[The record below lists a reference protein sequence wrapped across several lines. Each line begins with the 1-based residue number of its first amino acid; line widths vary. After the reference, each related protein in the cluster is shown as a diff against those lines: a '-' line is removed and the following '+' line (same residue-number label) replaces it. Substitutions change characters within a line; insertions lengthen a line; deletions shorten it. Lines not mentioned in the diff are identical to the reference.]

1 MNVRR
6 RTTVAAAAWLSAVV
20 LAAAL
25 LATLTAI
32 VGGTAR
38 AAAARKHR
46 PVEQGGSLAG
56 ARRAAPATPAADEP
70 EIAEPPEHGKGAGR
84 VLAMRLE
91 GPVSP
96 VTAEALIAMVD
107 RAEREGYRALVIE
120 IDTPGGLESS
130 MRDMVKRM
138 LASKVPILT
147 WVTPGGAR
155 AASAGVFVTMAGDV
169 AAMSPGTNIGAATP
183 INLQGPMD
191 STLARK
197 ATNDAAAFA
206 RTVAAQRGRSVAWA
220 EKAVRSAVAAS
231 ETEAVDLGVVDF
243 IAGTLPELLA
253 KADGRTWRRGAE
265 KGRHVLHVKGLPVD
279 RFEPGFRQRL
289 LAVLAEP
296 SVAYILL
303 MLGFYGLL
311 FELQNPGAI
320 LPGVVGGICLILA
333 FFALSTLPVN
343 YAGVALILLAVVFF
357 IAEIKVA
364 SHGMLAAGGVLSMIL
379 GSIILFKGEGAR
391 LPWTVIGGATAA
403 TAAFF
408 LLVVGAGLRAQ
419 KLAVRTGRAGL
430 TGRRASVVERL
441 APSGMV
447 RIDGELWRASVEE
460 GAADAG
466 SDVVITGIDGLT
478 LRVRPLSKE
487 ARR

>member
-1 MNVRR
+1 
-6 RTTVAAAAWLSAVV
+6 
-20 LAAAL
+20 
-25 LATLTAI
+25 
-32 VGGTAR
+32 
-38 AAAARKHR
+38 
-46 PVEQGGSLAG
+46 
-56 ARRAAPATPAADEP
+56 
-70 EIAEPPEHGKGAGR
+70 
-84 VLAMRLE
+84 MRLE

-364 SHGMLAAGGVLSMIL
+364 SHGMLAAGGVLSMLL

-391 LPWTVIGGATAA
+391 LPWTLIGGATAA